1 MNNTALV
8 QILQNLP
15 PIRQKAFEKYL
26 QSPFHVTH
34 EGVGKLYTELKKHL
48 HEPEIQA
55 ETLRKALKT
64 EQKQFYHWTNYLLN
78 ALEDFI
84 ALEEWQLQNHEREL
98 YTIGALRRL
107 RLQQPAAAMLRYA
120 RKRLGQS
127 PVRGLQYYTAEY
139 RLQTEDFLGS
149 TQQGRTK
156 AFKLQALTDAQ
167 DLAFMVDK
175 LRIGCLLL
183 SHQAVAQQDYD
194 AGLLPFVLRFLENSK
209 FLEVPLLA
217 AYYYAYQA
225 ASGGK
230 TEDFLALK
238 TALQN
243 HAGQFAANETHD
255 LYLLAI
261 NFCIRR
267 INRGDAVFFREI
279 FELYQSG
286 LEYGALMDEG
296 VLSRWTYNNIT
307 ATALRLR
314 ELTWLEHFLRRYAD
328 YLPEEHRE
336 GAFQYNMARYHYE
349 SGNRRAAMQH
359 LLHREHDDVL
369 QNLSAKVILC
379 KIYFE
384 EQELDALEN
393 QLDSIQI
400 YLRRKKV
407 IGYHRDNY
415 NATVRC
421 MRKLLSINPLD
432 NAAKNK
438 LRAEIEAM
446 PLLPEREWMLGKL

>member
-1 MNNTALV
+1 MKNSALV

-26 QSPFHVTH
+26 HSPFHVTH
-34 EGVGKLYTELKKHL
+34 EGVGKLYDALKKHL
-48 HEPEIQA
+48 HEPEIEA
-55 ETLRKALKT
+55 ATLCKILAIAP
-64 EQKQFYHWTNYLLN
+64 KQLYHWTNYLLE
-78 ALEDFI
+78 ALENFM
-84 ALEEWQLQNHEREL
+84 ALEEWQRQDHERNF
-98 YTIGALRRL
+98 YTISALRRL

-120 RKRLGQS
+120 RKRLEQS
-127 PVRGLQYYTAEY
+127 PARGLQYYTADY
-139 RLQTEDFLGS
+139 RLQTEEFLGS

-194 AGLLPFVLRFLENSK
+194 AGLLPLVLRFLENSK
-209 FLEVPLLA
+209 FLEIPLLA

-225 ASGGK
+225 ASDGK

-238 TALQN
+238 TALQH
-243 HAGQFAANETHD
+243 HAGQFAATETHD

-267 INRGDAVFFREI
+267 INRGDTDFFREI

-286 LEYGALMDEG
+286 LEYGAIMDEG

-314 ELTWLEHFLRRYAD
+314 ELAWLEQFLRRYTD
-328 YLPEEHRE
+328 FLPEEHRE
-336 GAFQYNMARYHYE
+336 GAYYYNMARYHYAA
-349 SGNRRAAMQH
+349 GNSRAAMEH

-384 EQELDALEN
+384 EQALDALEN

-415 NATVRC
+415 SATVRC

>member
-1 MNNTALV
+1 MKNSALV

-15 PIRQKAFEKYL
+15 PNRQKSFEKYL
-26 QSPFHVTH
+26 HSPFHVTH
-34 EGVGKLYTELKKHL
+34 EGISKLYTALKKHL
-48 HEPEIQA
+48 QEPDIDA
-55 ETLRKALKT
+55 EMLRKTLKI
-64 EQKQFYHWTNYLLN
+64 EQKQLYHWTNYLLD
-78 ALEDFI
+78 ALEDFL
-84 ALEEWQLQNHEREL
+84 ALEEWQLQNHERDF

-120 RKRLGQS
+120 RKRLVQS
-127 PVRGLQYYTAEY
+127 PAHGLQYYTADY
-139 RLQTEDFLGS
+139 RLQTEEFLGS

-156 AFKLQALTDAQ
+156 AFNLQALTDAQ

-183 SHQAVAQQDYD
+183 SHQAVAQQNYD
-194 AGLLPFVLRFLENSK
+194 AGLLALVLQFLENSK

-267 INRGDAVFFREI
+267 INRGDTAFFREI

-314 ELTWLEHFLRRYAD
+314 ELAWLAQFLQRYTIF
-328 YLPEEHRE
+328 LPEEHRE

-384 EQELDALEN
+384 EQALDALEN

-432 NAAKNK
+432 NAAKSK

-446 PLLPEREWMLGKL
+446 PLLPEREWMLDKL